1 MKRFLALALSLV
13 MLIAVSGCQSGG
25 QSAAQQSP
33 ASAAESASQQPSTDS
48 NATAGKKIRIGLSWF
63 TMSEEHLANIYNEM
77 EAYIKESG
85 QADNV
90 ELILLDA
97 GMDALKQNSQV
108 DNLIS
113 QKVDVIIMIPFDK
126 EQQVPAVKAAKAANI
141 PLIELCASTSAEDD
155 RTTYVGSEDI
165 ASGRILMEELAKV
178 SGGKGNIV
186 IIHGPAGQNAE
197 IMRHTGAQ
205 EVLEKYP
212 DMQITAEKICDWDR
226 AKAMSAM
233 ENILQSNIAVDIVF
247 AEDDGMAM
255 GALEAIEGSGREGI
269 IIGGIDGI
277 PDALQAVKDGR
288 LACTVY
294 QNAKE
299 QGITAFEVA
308 KLLADNQ
315 PVEPIYDVPY
325 ELITKDNVDSY
336 MEH

>member
-1 MKRFLALALSLV
+1 
-13 MLIAVSGCQSGG
+13 
-25 QSAAQQSP
+25 
-33 ASAAESASQQPSTDS
+33 
-48 NATAGKKIRIGLSWF
+48 
-63 TMSEEHLANIYNEM
+63 
-77 EAYIKESG
+77 
-85 QADNV
+85 
-90 ELILLDA
+90 
-97 GMDALKQNSQV
+97 
-108 DNLIS
+108 
-113 QKVDVIIMIPFDK
+113 
-126 EQQVPAVKAAKAANI
+126 
-141 PLIELCASTSAEDD
+141 
-155 RTTYVGSEDI
+155 
-165 ASGRILMEELAKV
+165 
-178 SGGKGNIV
+178 
-186 IIHGPAGQNAE
+186 
-197 IMRHTGAQ
+197 
-205 EVLEKYP
+205 
-212 DMQITAEKICDWDR
+212 
-226 AKAMSAM
+226 MSAM

>member
-1 MKRFLALALSLV
+1 MKRFLTLVLSLV
-13 MLIAVSGCQSGG
+13 MIMAIAGCQNGG
-25 QSAAQQSP
+25 QSAQQQST
-33 ASAAESASQQPSTDS
+33 ASTTST
-48 NATAGKKIRIGLSWF
+48 ATDGKKIKIGLSWF
-63 TMSEEHLANIYNEM
+63 TMAEEHLANIYNEM
-77 EAYIKESG
+77 DAYIKESG

-126 EQQVPAVKAAKAANI
+126 EQQVPAVQAAKAANI
-141 PLIELCASTSAEDD
+141 PLIELCASTSAVED

-165 ASGRILMEELAKV
+165 ASGRLLMEELAKA
-178 SGGKGNIV
+178 SGGKGNLV
-186 IIHGPAGQNAE
+186 ILHGPAGQNAE
-197 IMRHTGAQ
+197 IMRHEGAK
-205 EVLEKYP
+205 EVLKNYP
-212 DMQITAEKICDWDR
+212 GITITAEKICDWDR

-233 ENILQSNIAVDIVF
+233 ENILQSNIAVDIVM

-255 GALEAIEGSGREGI
+255 GALEAIEGSGKEGI

-288 LACTVY
+288 LVCTVY

-299 QGITAFEVA
+299 QGVKAFEVA
-308 KLLADNQ
+308 KLLADKQ
-315 PVEPIYDVPY
+315 TVEPLYDVPY
-325 ELITKDNVDSY
+325 ELITKDNVDAY
-336 MEH
+336 MNH